1 MTTNDGAD
9 SNLNEFA
16 TVLQGCERKNVA
28 EITRMFVS
36 KLLLPGEEKV
46 HEVVARAKSYI
57 KQHLEEDISVTQLAQ
72 QFYVAPSYFSKLFKK
87 NTGEGCNNYII
98 RKRMEK
104 AQSLLSSTNMK
115 TGKIADLC
123 GYKDVNYFSLAFK
136 KYSGQS
142 PLEYRENTQHK

>member
-1 MTTNDGAD
+1 M
-9 SNLNEFA
+9 
-16 TVLQGCERKNVA
+16 
-28 EITRMFVS
+28 
-36 KLLLPGEEKV
+36 
-46 HEVVARAKSYI
+46 VARAKSYI